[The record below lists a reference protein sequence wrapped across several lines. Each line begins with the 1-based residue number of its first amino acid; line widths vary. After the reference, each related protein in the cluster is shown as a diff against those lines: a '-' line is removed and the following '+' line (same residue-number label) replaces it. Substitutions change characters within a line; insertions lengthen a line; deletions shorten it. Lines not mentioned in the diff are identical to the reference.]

1 MSWVR
6 IPPNPLEFRLNPK
19 SISVRIREVRII
31 DAADTYTQKEEE
43 GNSRPFNTAG
53 RINSVIQRST

>member
-1 MSWVR
+1 MVDKR
-6 IPPNPLEFRLNPK
+6 ADRAADP
-19 SISVRIREVRII
+19 VRIREVRII